1 MNVVIWWK
9 IISKVLILFHI
20 SHNLP
25 QDFGL
30 LHFWKPKFAIDGFV
44 WFLQF
49 LRIIFLIQFV
59 SPLVYFSTFNLCLV
73 SETCLV
79 LDSLIQYHVYNIP
92 FLIDKGKEEA
102 KKNFQFAVAKST
114 SQGISLL
121 LGVVTDIGYVFSFQN
136 H

>member
-1 MNVVIWWK
+1 MCVV
-9 IISKVLILFHI
+9 F
-20 SHNLP
+20 P
-25 QDFGL
+25 
-30 LHFWKPKFAIDGFV
+30 
-44 WFLQF
+44 
-49 LRIIFLIQFV
+49 IFKNNFPNSIF
-59 SPLVYFSTFNLCLV
+59 SPLVYFSTFKLCLV